1 MKYIIKRSSLCDH
14 EQPIEGCT
22 KETVH
27 FFDTRTNVITTPIK
41 QKVWEVFN
49 RVNRDIKQ
57 LPNGNWRGINKV
69 PTEVWVADI
78 DNLLSFV
85 DECNDDIIISKPDC
99 EEGYYCLEI
108 YDDYRE

>member
-1 MKYIIKRSSLCDH
+1 MKYIIKRSSLCYGNK
-14 EQPIEGCT
+14 PIEECT
-22 KETVH
+22 EETVH
-27 FFDTRTNVITTPIK
+27 
-41 QKVWEVFN
+41 VFCT
-49 RVNRDIKQ
+49 IS
-57 LPNGNWRGINKV
+57 GIRKRV
-69 PTEVWVADI
+69 PTKVWVADI